1 MNRQERRRLSK
12 QSGRTAKTRASAN
25 TSVLDLLRQ
34 AFTFLQGGY
43 PQESIRLYQQILAV
57 DPRHAEALNL
67 CAIAYFQSGQPVEA
81 VRSLQNAV
89 SVQPNY
95 VEAHN
100 NLGNVFKALGKLAE
114 AETAYA
120 KALAIDPDYF
130 DAHFNKGILLEEL
143 GRLSEAA
150 DAYRRTHEINPEF
163 LPALFNLGNVLK
175 AKGELIEA
183 ADTYRQTTERDG
195 NYVDAH
201 INLGSVLH
209 ELGQSDEAVSSYQ
222 RALKLDSNRT
232 DAHYNLG
239 IALQEKDEV
248 AEALAA
254 YQQVLD
260 LDPKHVAAQ
269 NNVGYAL
276 QKLGKLGD
284 AIAAYERA
292 IDIEPHHAQT
302 HVNLGDALLERG
314 EPEAAVAVCD
324 KYLAQHFGNTAVLA
338 FKAAA
343 LCELGDQESV
353 NYLVD
358 FDRFIQPVR
367 LETPAGY
374 ASLGDFNAALAHHVR
389 SHPTL
394 VPAPTSHATRLGKH
408 SGELLDQSKG
418 PIAVLEEIIQS
429 SVKTYIRE
437 LSTDFEHPFIG
448 GQPKNFDLTAW
459 AIVLGSKGYQLPHI
473 HPSAWLSGV
482 YYVQVPK
489 VFAEADNAH
498 AGWIE
503 FGRPPIHFHCK
514 ADPIVKLFQPEEGLM
529 LLFPSY
535 FYHGTVPFDYDA
547 QRISIAFDILPLP
560 PLPSP
565 PQ

>member
-12 QSGRTAKTRASAN
+12 QSRRTGRARGSAN
-25 TSVLDLLRQ
+25 ISVPDVLRQ

-57 DPRHAEALNL
+57 DPKHAEALNL
-67 CAIAYFQSGQPVEA
+67 CAIAYFESGEA
-81 VRSLQNAV
+81 AQAIQLLQNAV
-89 SVQPNY
+89 SIQPNY

-100 NLGNVFKALGKLAE
+100 NLGNVLKALGKFAE
-114 AETAYA
+114 AETAYG

-130 DAHFNKGILLEEL
+130 DAHFNQGILLEEL
-143 GRLSEAA
+143 DRLKEAE
-150 DAYRRTHEINPEF
+150 DAYRRSHEINPEF
-163 LPALFNLGNVLK
+163 LPALFNLANVLR
-175 AKGELIEA
+175 AKGEFIEA
-183 ADTYRQTTERDG
+183 AEIYRQTIEHDP

-201 INLGSVLH
+201 INLGSALH
-209 ELGQSDEAVSSYQ
+209 ELGKSDEAVSSYQ
-222 RALKLDSNRT
+222 RALELDSNRA
-232 DAHYNLG
+232 DGHYNLG
-239 IALQEKDEV
+239 IALQEKNEL
-248 AEALAA
+248 AEAVAA

-260 LDPKHVAAQ
+260 LDPKHIAAQ
-269 NNVGYAL
+269 NNLGYAL
-276 QKLGKLGD
+276 QKLGKLDD
-284 AIAAYERA
+284 AIAAYQRA

-314 EPEAAVAVCD
+314 EPEVAVALCD
-324 KYLAQHFGNTAVLA
+324 KYLAQHFGNTAVLG
-338 FKAAA
+338 FKAVA
-343 LCELGDQESV
+343 LCELGKRESV
-353 NYLVD
+353 NYLID
-358 FDRFIQPVR
+358 RDRFMQPVR

-374 ASLGDFNAALAHHVR
+374 ANLADFNAALAHHVR

-394 VPAPTSHATRLGKH
+394 VSAPASHATRLGKH

-418 PIAVLEEIIQS
+418 PIAVLEKIIQG

-437 LSTDFEHPFIG
+437 LSTDLEHPFIG
-448 GQPKNFDLTAW
+448 SQPKNFGLTAW
-459 AIVLGSKGYQLPHI
+459 GIVLGSKGYQLPHI

-482 YYVQVPK
+482 YYVSVPK
-489 VFAEADNAH
+489 VFAEADNAQ

-514 ADPIVKLFQPEEGLM
+514 ADPIVKRIRPEAGLM

-560 PLPSP
+560 SS
-565 PQ
+565 

>member
-1 MNRQERRRLSK
+1 MNRQQRRRLSK
-12 QSGRTAKTRASAN
+12 QSRRTGKAKAVAN
-25 TSVLDLLRQ
+25 ISVPDVLRQ
-34 AFTFLQGGY
+34 AFAFLQGGY

-57 DPRHAEALNL
+57 DPKHAEALNL
-67 CAIAYFQSGQPVEA
+67 CAIAYFQSGEPAQA
-81 VRSLQNAV
+81 IRSLQNAV

-100 NLGNVFKALGKLAE
+100 NLGNVFKALGKFAE
-114 AETAYA
+114 AETAYS
-120 KALAIDPDYF
+120 KALAINPDYF
-130 DAHFNKGILLEEL
+130 DAHFNQGILLEGL
-143 GRLSEAA
+143 NRLTEAE
-150 DAYRRTHEINPEF
+150 DAYRRTYEINPEF
-163 LPALFNLGNVLK
+163 WPALFNLGNVLK
-175 AKGELIEA
+175 AKGEFGEA
-183 ADTYRQTTERDG
+183 AEIYRQTIERDP
-195 NYVDAH
+195 NYVDAY

-209 ELGQSDEAVSSYQ
+209 ELGKSDEAVTSYQ
-222 RALKLDSNRT
+222 RALELDSNRA

-239 IALQEKDEV
+239 IVLQEKDELAGAV
-248 AEALAA
+248 AA

-260 LDPKHVAAQ
+260 LDPKHVEARI
-269 NNVGYAL
+269 NLGYAW
-276 QKLGKLGD
+276 QKLGKLD
-284 AIAAYERA
+284 EAITAYERA

-314 EPEAAVAVCD
+314 EPEAAVALCD
-324 KYLAQHFGNTAVLA
+324 KYLAQHFGNTAVLG

-343 LCELGDQESV
+343 LGELGNRESV
-353 NYLVD
+353 DHLLD

-374 ASLGDFNAALAHHVR
+374 ASVADFNAALAHHVR

-394 VPAPTSHATRLGKH
+394 VSAPASHATRLGKH

-418 PIAVLEEIIQS
+418 PIAVLEEIIRS
-429 SVKTYIRE
+429 SVKTYMRK
-437 LSTDFEHPFIG
+437 LSTDLEHPFTDSR
-448 GQPKNFDLTAW
+448 PKNFALTAW
-459 AIVLGSKGYQLPHI
+459 GIVLGSKGYQLPHI

-482 YYVQVPK
+482 YYVQVPE
-489 VFAEADNAH
+489 VFAEAGNAQ

-514 ADPIVKLFQPEEGLM
+514 ADARVKLFQPEEGLM

-535 FYHGTVPFDYDA
+535 FYHGTVPFNYDA

-560 PLPSP
+560 APTP
-565 PQ
+565 P